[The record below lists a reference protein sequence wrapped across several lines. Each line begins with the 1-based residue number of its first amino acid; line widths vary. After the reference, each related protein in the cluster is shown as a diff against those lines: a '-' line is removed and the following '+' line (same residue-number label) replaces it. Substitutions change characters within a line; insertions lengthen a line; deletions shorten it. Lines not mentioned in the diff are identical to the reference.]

1 MPDTKRYL
9 TKSRFQIGMECPTK
23 LYYHLNPKEYAN
35 KKLDDTFLAALAK
48 GGFQVGALAQAYHPE
63 GILISEESNQAA
75 VQLTQELLSQENCT
89 LFEAAIQTGP
99 YLIRID
105 ILKKTGNRFELIEV
119 KAKSFHPDSD
129 NFCNSKGEIKSDW
142 RSYLYDVSFQKMVL
156 KQAFPNSIIN
166 CFLMLADK
174 SKTATV
180 DGLNQKFRIVEENRR
195 SKVIS
200 APIGSTEEL
209 GQKILIT
216 LLVDE
221 EVQQLQDE
229 EFEFGGIVYTPESFA
244 HQLVSDIESNT
255 KRYRGI
261 GKHCNNCEFQ
271 SDSPE
276 YKSGFHECWKE
287 QTGLNDELLN
297 KPLLFELWKGLLG
310 PKDITSP
317 LFKRGQYFLEDFLEE
332 DYAPKNSKESEGF
345 CPTERRTLQISKTK
359 AGDSA
364 PCFLEDFLREQFS
377 KFIYPLHFIDF
388 ETTALAIPMN
398 AGRKPYEQV
407 AFQFSHHQVEADGKI
422 SHKTQWLNDKVGAFP
437 NFDFVRALKKA
448 LENDNGT
455 IFRYHNHENSV
466 LNAILRQLAD
476 SDEHDKEELSDFICS
491 ITHDSGAKRIGDRD
505 MTDLYQLVI
514 KGFYH
519 ISMKGS
525 NSIKA
530 VLPAMI
536 ESSGFLQDKYFTP
549 CYGTEK
555 FPSLNLQNHTWLI
568 RDELGKIKSP
578 YKTLPPVFPGIDNDA
593 LDGFCQEEGE
603 LLADGGAAMMV
614 YAKMQFTEMTDKE
627 REYYRNA
634 LLRYCELDTLAMVM
648 IYEGWKDHLSKSDF
662 KDQ

>member
-1 MPDTKRYL
+1 MPATKAYL

-48 GGFQVGALAQAYHPE
+48 GGFQVGALAQAYYPE
-63 GILISEESNQAA
+63 GILISEESNQEA
-75 VQLTQELLSQENCT
+75 VQRTMELLNQENCT

-99 YLIRID
+99 FLIRID
-105 ILKKTGNRFELIEV
+105 ILKKAGNRFELIEV
-119 KAKSFHPDSD
+119 KAKSFHPDTD
-129 NFCNSKGEIKSDW
+129 HFYNSKGEIKSDW
-142 RSYLYDVSFQKMVL
+142 KPYLHDVSFQKMVL
-156 KQAFPNSIIN
+156 LQAFPGSKIN
-166 CFLMLADK
+166 YFLMLADK
-174 SKTATV
+174 SKVATV
-180 DGLNQKFRIVEENRR
+180 NGLNQKFRIVEENGR

-216 LLVDE
+216 LPVDD
-221 EVQQLQDE
+221 EVDQLQNE
-229 EFEFGGIVYTPESFA
+229 EFELGEILYTPESFA
-244 HQLVSDIESNT
+244 QQLIADIESNT

-276 YKSGFHECWKE
+276 YKSGFHECWKD
-287 QTGLNDELLN
+287 QAGLNDEQLN

-317 LFKRGQYFLEDFLEE
+317 LFNRGHYFLENFLEE
-332 DYAPKNSKESEGF
+332 DYAPKNAKLTEGY
-345 CPTERRTLQISKTK
+345 CPTDRRTLQINKTRVN
-359 AGDSA
+359 DSI
-364 PCFLEDFLREQFS
+364 PSFHEEYLREQFS

-388 ETTALAIPMN
+388 ETTALAIPMY

-407 AFQFSHHQVEADGKI
+407 AFQFSHHQVNADGKI
-422 SHKTQWLNDKVGAFP
+422 SHKTQWLNDQVGAFP

-476 SDEHDKEELSDFICS
+476 SDEYDKDELIEFICS
-491 ITHDSGAKRIGDRD
+491 ITHDKVANRFGDRD

-530 VLPAMI
+530 VLPAII
-536 ESSGFLQDKYFTP
+536 ESSAFLRDKYFTP
-549 CYGTEK
+549 CYGTAG

-568 RDELGKIKSP
+568 RTESGGIKNP
-578 YKTLPPVFPGIDNDA
+578 YKTLPPVFPGLDNDE
-593 LDGFCQEEGE
+593 LDSFCENEGE
-603 LLADGGAAMMV
+603 VLSDGGAAMMV

-648 IYEGWKDHLSKSDF
+648 IYEGWKDHLFKSDF